1 MSKKKMVTG
10 SPTKLLAVS
19 QYVGQSIIILK
30 SNAKSQKNKN
40 KNKNKNKKKVAKKK
54 LNLPPAL

>member
-40 KNKNKNKKKVAKKK
+40 KNKNKKKVAKKK